1 MVTYNVKKPHKK
13 TWINDDGTFDYQKFE
28 EDLFTTDTFSFG
40 TQIGQITNTCST
52 ICGLMAEFD
61 KDSKEFKTLCNRLKA
76 GCAAQSRQID
86 KTKIGEDV
94 KTLGTICKQYQRI
107 DETKDTPEQIQ
118 EKMFYN
124 RILADKKPYFF
135 RYKYKALAK
144 EYKEYIQK
152 QEQIAE
158 LRFSKTLDD
167 LKSQVENEQELTKE
181 EQDFL
186 MYYDKYLPVIDS
198 SCVMNKICKHI
209 EQIDFHIKQKVRS
222 NLDFNYQVLMSN
234 NSTIDDK
241 LLKQISELLET
252 TFKAW
257 EEQIKTNKKKKGQLT
272 IQNASQGQNERDN
285 NYQEL
290 LKQLYNICS
299 NSERL
304 ANHLVYYFYV
314 TKPSSNK
321 GALWGIAGKE
331 IYENVK
337 NRKTNLV
344 TKQYSIDFPIKDV
357 NGDLQF
363 LYDKYQI
370 KHLTFAN
377 GEVDEDD

>member
-1 MVTYNVKKPHKK
+1 
-13 TWINDDGTFDYQKFE
+13 
-28 EDLFTTDTFSFG
+28 
-40 TQIGQITNTCST
+40 
-52 ICGLMAEFD
+52 
-61 KDSKEFKTLCNRLKA
+61 
-76 GCAAQSRQID
+76 
-86 KTKIGEDV
+86 
-94 KTLGTICKQYQRI
+94 
-107 DETKDTPEQIQ
+107 
-118 EKMFYN
+118 MFYN

-144 EYKEYIQK
+144 EYKEYNQK
-152 QEQIAE
+152 QEQLVE
-158 LRFSKTLDD
+158 LRFGKTLDE
-167 LKSQVENEQELTKE
+167 LRQQYESGQELTKA

-198 SCVMNKICKHI
+198 NCVMNKICKYI
-209 EQIDFHIKQKVRS
+209 EQVDFHIKQKVRS

-234 NSTIDDK
+234 NSVIDDK
-241 LLKQISELLET
+241 LLKQIAELLEN
-252 TFKAW
+252 TFKVW
-257 EEQIKTNKKKKGQLT
+257 DEQIKANKKKKNQLT
-272 IQNASQGQNERDN
+272 IQNVNQGQNEREN

-290 LKQLYNICS
+290 LRQLYNICS

-314 TKPSSNK
+314 IKPSSNK

-337 NRKTNLV
+337 NRKINLV
-344 TKQYSIDFPIKDV
+344 TNTYSIDFPIKDT

-370 KHLTFAN
+370 KHLIFSN
-377 GEVDEDD
+377 GEVNDND